1 VEAGDAMLDLL
12 DRGEAAALAGIDGLD
27 ASREVR

>member
-1 VEAGDAMLDLL
+1 VGGAMLDHL

-27 ASREVR
+27 ASREVQ